1 MPKLTPDVA
10 VFPLMFQ
17 SLLDLWGVELLN
29 AVTLSERCATGAGLT
44 PDAWA
49 HADCDARHRGCMG
62 VGYSKEVRKQ
72 SLHSITKLR
81 DERVARQVQ
90 LAEESRFEALP
101 DIDSGSDAEKKE
113 AEEWSFD
120 KKGRKTFGPKV
131 EYQFGGG
138 VFPL

>member
-1 MPKLTPDVA
+1 
-10 VFPLMFQ
+10 MFQ
-17 SLLDLWGVELLN
+17 SLLKLWGTELLD
-29 AVTLSERCATGAGLT
+29 AMVLSERCATGAGVT

-62 VGYSKEVRKQ
+62 VGYSKDVRKQ
-72 SLHSITKLR
+72 SLNSIARLR
-81 DERVARQVQ
+81 DERVARQAQ

-101 DIDSGSDAEKKE
+101 DSDSSSDEDGKKE
-113 AEEWSFD
+113 EEEWSFD
-120 KKGRKTFGPKV
+120 RKGRKTFGPKV